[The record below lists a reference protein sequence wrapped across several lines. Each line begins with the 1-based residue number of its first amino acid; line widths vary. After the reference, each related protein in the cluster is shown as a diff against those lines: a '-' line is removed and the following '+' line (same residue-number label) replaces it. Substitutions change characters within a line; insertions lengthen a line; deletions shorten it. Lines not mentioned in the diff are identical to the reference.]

1 MNGLIVLT
9 LILGFVFAWILSY
22 WYFSRKIRFQTKKM
36 VQLMRA
42 DMQMLESAGH
52 LFEDQDGQFFADLER
67 ASSHLRRK
75 YLRLKKNVQDE
86 RAAHE
91 TMFSGLKEA
100 VVTVDPDLHIVSFN
114 SAFMQMFSWAPLST
128 SQTSVLQDVVR
139 DPEVLK
145 VFKESFS
152 SKQKM
157 NLDFGSYQLFVT
169 VLPQVEDYD
178 QWALGV
184 FYDMSEIQKTEKIR
198 VDFVANASHELRT
211 PLTVIRGYSELLHNK
226 LAKENSTLIELTK
239 PIVESA
245 HHMTMLL
252 DDLLNLSKLDSQDRI
267 VKSKHPLKELT
278 EDVLRDLDAVISMN
292 DKQIQCKYEA
302 DFVLADHSSLTQ
314 VLRNLIVN
322 AIRYSGHDLPESDI
336 IKVSW
341 SHACT
346 YDGKAVVE
354 LSVQDFGPGISKEHQ
369 ERIFERFYRIDK
381 GRDRKQGGTGLGLAL
396 VKHHVL
402 IHGGSVK
409 IESEPNQGCKFVC
422 QFPE

>member
-1 MNGLIVLT
+1 MNWLMLFFLISGLVLSWV
-9 LILGFVFAWILSY
+9 ISY
-22 WYFSRKIRFQTKKM
+22 WYFSRKIRKQTKKM

-42 DMQMLESAGH
+42 DELKLDHPDQ
-52 LFEDQDGQFFADLER
+52 LFEDEDGQFFADLER
-67 ASSHLRRK
+67 ASYNLRRK
-75 YLRLKKNVQDE
+75 YLRLKKNTQDE
-86 RAAHE
+86 RAVHE

-100 VVTVDPDLHIVSFN
+100 VVTVDPDLHIISFN
-114 SAFMQMFSWAPLST
+114 SAFMQMFGWAPVST
-128 SQTSVLQDVVR
+128 AQASVLQDVVR

-145 VFKESFS
+145 VFKESFTS
-152 SKQKM
+152 RKKM

-226 LAKENSTLIELTK
+226 LAKENSNLVELTK
-239 PIVESA
+239 PVVESA

-267 VKSKHPLKELT
+267 EKNKHNVKELT

-292 DKQIQCKYEA
+292 NKKIECVYDTE
-302 DFVLADHSSLTQ
+302 FVLADHSSLTQ

-322 AIRYSGHDLPESDI
+322 AIRYSGHDLPESNI
-336 IKVSW
+336 IKVKWAKSN
-341 SHACT
+341 AN
-346 YDGKAVVE
+346 DGKAFVE

-422 QFPE
+422 HFPE